1 MGQQM
6 LTTRILPS
14 TDEKTLEKATGILRA
29 GGLVVFPTDTVYGV
43 AGHAYLIEAVE
54 QIYHVKER
62 PKDKA
67 IPLLLADSEQV
78 QEVAS
83 DVLPVAYRLMGA
95 FWPGGLTI
103 ILPKSH
109 RVPDVVTAGG
119 ATVALRTPDHPFV
132 LALIRAL
139 GAPLAATSAN
149 VSGYPPATTAREA
162 LDELRGRVALIVDGG
177 MCPGGVPSTVLDLT
191 VSPPRILREGAVAWE
206 AIRRVLE

>member
-1 MGQQM
+1 
-6 LTTRILPS
+6 
-14 TDEKTLEKATGILRA
+14 
-29 GGLVVFPTDTVYGV
+29 VVFPTDTVYGV

-177 MCPGGVPSTVLDLT
+177 MCPGGVRAAISGQQSAVSFLSTAT
-191 VSPPRILREGAVAWE
+191 SQHSWNSCIR
-206 AIRRVLE
+206 AIRDQMSFLAENDLPR